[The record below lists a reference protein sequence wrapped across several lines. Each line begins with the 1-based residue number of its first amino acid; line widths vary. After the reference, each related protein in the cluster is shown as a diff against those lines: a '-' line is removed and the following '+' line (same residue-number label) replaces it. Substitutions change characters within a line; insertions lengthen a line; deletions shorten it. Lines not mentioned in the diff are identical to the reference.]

1 MAGEVVYADLNIPGA
16 GSSSRPPQCS
26 QNLSSPPCPQWCR
39 IAVGVKW
46 AGIIFLVIA
55 VIALG
60 AWVSQLHGS
69 CEEQSRGAQNTSEKN
84 ETRIVNSTEGSSSL
98 EDFRSRLKSILC
110 EPPNGSS
117 SGGAGCKL
125 CPTDWLLRGD
135 KCYWLSK
142 GPNNWNWSRD
152 DCWGKRSRLL
162 VLQSQEELDFI
173 QNVTQDGKNI
183 WIGLKVTPPGGKWT
197 WVDGSPLD
205 PARFP
210 VSGSVDG
217 NSCGCIRGRKIQ
229 SETCGATYRW
239 ICQKEASMI

>member
-1 MAGEVVYADLNIPGA
+1 MEGYTVLNLRSREKQPDCPALAAAQGA
-16 GSSSRPPQCS
+16 
-26 QNLSSPPCPQWCR
+26 PPCPQWHR
-39 IAVGVKW
+39 IAIGVGW
-46 AGIIFLVIA
+46 AGNIILIIA
-55 VIALG
+55 VIALRI
-60 AWVSQLHGS
+60 WVLQLYIS
-69 CEEQSRGAQNTSEKN
+69 ARGQTRVALNTSENN

-117 SGGAGCKL
+117 AGGAGCKL
-125 CPTDWLLRGD
+125 CPTGWLLRGD

-152 DCWGKRSRLL
+152 DCWGKCSRLL

-173 QNVTQDGKNI
+173 QNVTQDGKNV

-217 NSCGCIRGRKIQ
+217 NSCGYIRGRKIQ

-239 ICQKEASMI
+239 ICQKEAAMI